1 MTKGDIVRKERM
13 LYAVLGVFVLGIGFY
28 VYEELFSDG
37 SPTPTPVQTAVV
49 TGAAAGA
56 GPNGSDTAASGP
68 AAKKVGTTSARLD
81 PTLHMD
87 AMLVSEAVVYSG
99 TGRNI
104 FSPESVPAVPIP
116 RPIAPARPVQTA
128 YVPQQPTGPPPP
140 PPIDL
145 KFFGVQTQAN
155 GKCEQMKCKAFL
167 LHDDSVFIAVAGD
180 VVMRRYKVLAV
191 DTKSIQVEDMQNNNR
206 QTLPLLVN

>member
-1 MTKGDIVRKERM
+1 MSKLDVVRKERI
-13 LYAVLGVFVLGIGFY
+13 LYAVLGVSLLGTCFY
-28 VYEELFSDG
+28 VYEELFSG
-37 SPTPTPVQTAVV
+37 ESSAPVAVQTAVTTDASAGAV
-49 TGAAAGA
+49 RNGGAA
-56 GPNGSDTAASGP
+56 AASGP

-104 FSPESVPAVPIP
+104 FSPDSVPAVPIP
-116 RPIAPARPVQTA
+116 KAIAPARPVATV
-128 YVPQQPTGPPPP
+128 YVPPPPTGPPPP

-145 KFFGVQTQAN
+145 KFFGVETQRN
-155 GKCEQMKCKAFL
+155 GQCDQMHCKAFL
-167 LHDDSVFIAVAGD
+167 LHEDSVFVAVAGD
-180 VVMRRYKVLAV
+180 VVLRRYKVLAV
-191 DTKSIQVEDMQNNNR
+191 NSRTVEVQDMQNNNR

>member
-1 MTKGDIVRKERM
+1 MTKGDIVRKERI
-13 LYAVLGVFVLGIGFY
+13 LYAVLGVFLLGVCFY
-28 VYEELFSDG
+28 IYEELFSDG
-37 SPTPTPVQTAVV
+37 SPAPTAVQTAAV
-49 TGAAAGA
+49 APAGA
-56 GPNGSDTAASGP
+56 GPNESTTTAGGP
-68 AAKKVGTTSARLD
+68 EAKRVATTSARLD

-104 FSPESVPAVPIP
+104 FSQDSVPAVPIP

-128 YVPQQPTGPPPP
+128 YVPPQPTGPPPP

-145 KFFGVQTQAN
+145 KFFGVETQRN
-155 GKCEQMKCKAFL
+155 GQCDQLQCKAFL

-180 VVMRRYKVLAV
+180 VVMRRYKVIEV
-191 DTKSIQVEDMQNNNR
+191 DAKSIQVEDMQNNNR

>member
-1 MTKGDIVRKERM
+1 MSTGDVVRKERI
-13 LYAVLGVFVLGIGFY
+13 LYAVLGVFLLGTCFY

-37 SPTPTPVQTAVV
+37 SPTPTTVQTMVATDSEAGAVPN
-49 TGAAAGA
+49 GSAAAG
-56 GPNGSDTAASGP
+56 GGRE
-68 AAKKVGTTSARLD
+68 AKKVGTTSARLD

-104 FSPESVPAVPIP
+104 FSQMSVPTVAIP
-116 RPIAPARPVQTA
+116 RPIAPARTLQTV
-128 YVPQQPTGPPPP
+128 YVPPPPTGPPPP

-145 KFFGVQTQAN
+145 KFFGVETEAN
-155 GKCEQMKCKAFL
+155 GRCQPVQCKAFL

-180 VVMRRYKVLAV
+180 VVMRRYKVIAV
-191 DTKSIQVEDMQNNNR
+191 DAKSVQVEDMQNNNR